1 MSMGKQRNSMKGL
14 KDLVMVDV
22 CISGDND
29 PFLDS
34 CLRYASFHRLTNRKH
49 IKSLQYSHLSAR
61 HKKIL
66 I

>member
-1 MSMGKQRNSMKGL
+1 MGKQRNSMKGL

-22 CISGDND
+22 CVPSDND

-61 HKKIL
+61 HKKNLGI
-66 I
+66 